1 MLISIAWCWK
11 LCDTIKSWKFSSR
24 VTIVQWLR
32 CSIYRYAYSSNNTE
46 ILPVFI
52 ERKNARWYYQQSKAV
67 RRWFKGF
74 TKVTTFYLWPH
85 RFHAGRQVSS
95 VLFKENYYLE
105 SLCKVHSL
113 QRLSQNTRSTFIS
126 DQNKLFK
133 TGYQFNPDA
142 SLLHCKVGKHFLI
155 ISSLTQMKT

>member
-1 MLISIAWCWK
+1 MQWNQYVPEKCNESSMLISIAWCWK

-24 VTIVQWLR
+24 VTTVQWLR

-95 VLFKENYYLE
+95 VLFKESASITIWSHYV
-105 SLCKVHSL
+105 K
-113 QRLSQNTRSTFIS
+113 FIVYR
-126 DQNKLFK
+126 D
-133 TGYQFNPDA
+133 
-142 SLLHCKVGKHFLI
+142 
-155 ISSLTQMKT
+155 